1 MPWTEDPPSPTWVKS
16 QPWQEAQRVLR
27 LGASAWLPVHS
38 SLPKPQWNLTVAL
51 LCIETICP
59 VAKISLFTHTWALGQ
74 VLTPR
79 PLQEKGY
86 MFAQH
91 TGDSGKKRRIR
102 PAMIYADP
110 LTHIK
115 TASLPAFPH
124 WTAMKIKGETP
135 PIKSQGLKVIAVESR
150 PQKGTLRIQQP
161 AQPHQLENQLRH
173 AWRQLT
179 RDLLCGGW
187 SGEVWRI
194 CRFPLWSL
202 MKHTFWLMVAR
213 GVASAVTGS

>member
-1 MPWTEDPPSPTWVKS
+1 MS
-16 QPWQEAQRVLR
+16 
-27 LGASAWLPVHS
+27 
-38 SLPKPQWNLTVAL
+38 
-51 LCIETICP
+51 
-59 VAKISLFTHTWALGQ
+59 
-74 VLTPR
+74 
-79 PLQEKGY
+79 
-86 MFAQH
+86 AQH
-91 TGDSGKKRRIR
+91 TGGSGKERRIR

-110 LTHIK
+110 FTHIK

-135 PIKSQGLKVIAVESR
+135 PIKSQELKVIAVESR
-150 PQKGTLRIQQP
+150 PQKGTLRIQQL

-194 CRFPLWSL
+194 CHFPLWSL

-213 GVASAVTGS
+213 GVASAVTGIKMGRPVAWMAPTGSIVLHLACRWPRVIVLQYNYLETQTIFALSA